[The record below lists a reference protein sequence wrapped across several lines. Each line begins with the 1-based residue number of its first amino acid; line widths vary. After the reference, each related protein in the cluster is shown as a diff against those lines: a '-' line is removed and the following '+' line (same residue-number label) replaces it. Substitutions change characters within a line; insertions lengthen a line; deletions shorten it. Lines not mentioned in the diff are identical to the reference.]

1 MIKHKEFQMS
11 KEAWQESSDEDAH
24 EYNRQEEWMEQRQRE
39 QDAQEDL
46 ELGLMTNTHDDAI
59 NHPKHYTN
67 SRARCP
73 DCNATVECITVAKH
87 MGFCL
92 GNVLKYVW
100 RAGEKGDA
108 IEDLKKAAWYL
119 QCEIDKRCTSYGK
132 PK

>member
-1 MIKHKEFQMS
+1 MS
-11 KEAWQESSDEDAH
+11 KEAFQESSDEDAH
-24 EYNRQEEWMEQRQRE
+24 EYNRQEEWVLQRQRE
-39 QDAQEDL
+39 QDAMEDL
-46 ELGLMTNTHDDAI
+46 KNDDAI

-67 SRARCP
+67 SKARCP

-108 IEDLKKAAWYL
+108 VEDLKKAAWYL
-119 QCEIDKRCTSYGK
+119 QCEINKRCTTYEE
-132 PK
+132 PE